1 MLKIIFSV
9 IVYGALTVF
18 IVLLIVDIIRLNK
31 KIKAV
36 KTIRKIPDPIETEA
50 EVKAAAFRDMSKSK
64 DKEFLLMLSY
74 NVDGTDYS
82 KELSLYFPPNAIPC
96 IAVGSKI
103 MLICDRSD
111 PNKAV
116 LRDSTEESSLKK
128 LLEYDV
134 VYIICAVIFA
144 LVVFF
149 VGGLNFL

>member
-1 MLKIIFSV
+1 MLKIVFSI

-18 IVLLIVDIIRLNK
+18 IILLIIDIIKLNQ

-36 KTIRKIPDPIETEA
+36 SKLRKISDPLEVEA
-50 EVKAAAFRDMSKSK
+50 EIKEAVFREMSKSK
-64 DKEFLLMLSY
+64 DKEFILLLSY
-74 NVDGTDYS
+74 IVNGTEYS
-82 KELSLYFPPNAIPC
+82 KELSLYCPPNAIPG

-103 MLICDRSD
+103 MLICDRND
-111 PNKAV
+111 PNHAV
-116 LRDSTEESSLKK
+116 LRDGIEETSLKK

-134 VYIICAVIFA
+134 AYIVCAVIVA